1 MFEDASWLWFIAS
14 GVSLGLAGG
23 LSAGPLS
30 ALVVSQTL
38 RYGLREGATVAFA
51 PVLTDGPLLL
61 LGAVVMTEAQ
71 SFPVLTGSISL
82 LGAGFLCWLALDCW
96 HAGTPQSNTD
106 TPPQAP
112 SSIRKALLTNVLNP
126 HPYLFWLM
134 IGGPIF
140 AKAWA
145 VGAAHAALFITAFFS
160 CLVGAKLGIA
170 VTTHYFRSHLTGALY
185 AWVMR
190 GLALSIIGCALYFI
204 YDAIIALSEVLA

>member
-1 MFEDASWLWFIAS
+1 MLDDTSWLWFIAS

-38 RYGLREGATVAFA
+38 RFGLREGITVAFA

-61 LGAVVMTEAQ
+61 LGALVMTEAQ
-71 SFPVLTGSISL
+71 SFPILTGCISL
-82 LGAGFLCWLALDCW
+82 LGAAFLSWLALDCW
-96 HAGTPQSNTD
+96 TAGTPHTKPDD
-106 TPPQAP
+106 TPLAP
-112 SSIRKALLTNVLNP
+112 SSVRKALLTNALNP

-145 VGAAHAALFITAFFS
+145 VGVGHAALFIVAFFS

-170 VTTHYFRSHLTGALY
+170 LTTHFFRGHLTGPVY
-185 AWVMR
+185 TWVMR
-190 GLALSIIGCALYFI
+190 GLALSIVGCALYFLN
-204 YDAIIALSEVLA
+204 DALVALSEVLS